1 MRLALSAALAAGL
14 LVGPSAS
21 AKEFPPGSLR
31 ICGAAECRVATV
43 AQSKAFSDLLWGN
56 RRVARAPTPRVGS
69 PVYQLRFPSGPV
81 GAIISPTA
89 IRVHGLICER
99 FQRGRW
105 YWLPPSLRGVTAGMT
120 PIRLWHAVPRSC

>member
-1 MRLALSAALAAGL
+1 ML
-14 LVGPSAS
+14 LGAPAS

-31 ICGAAECRVATV
+31 ICGAAECRVATA
-43 AQSKAFSDLLWGN
+43 AQSKGFSDLLWDN
-56 RRVARAPTPRVGS
+56 RPVARAQIPRVGS
-69 PVYQLRFPSGPV
+69 PVYQLRFPNGPA

-105 YWLPPSLRGVTAGMT
+105 YWLPRSLRGVTAGMT
-120 PIRLWHAVPRSC
+120 PIRLWRAVPRSC